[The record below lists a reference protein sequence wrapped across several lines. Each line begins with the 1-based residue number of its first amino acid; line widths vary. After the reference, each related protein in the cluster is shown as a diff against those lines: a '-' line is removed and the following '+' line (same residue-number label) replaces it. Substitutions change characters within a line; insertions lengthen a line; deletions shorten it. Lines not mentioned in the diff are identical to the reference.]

1 MKKLLLTILI
11 VIMGFSIF
19 AQEVQFPSAILSAG
33 GNYDDGSFTRLS
45 RWRIGQIHVITL
57 PEKVSTK
64 VNDETH
70 DLSKQ
75 NWIVSVYP
83 NPVEDFLYLEFKLP
97 ETKEFLLKITDVAG
111 RVVFTQE
118 ARPFINGSIVE
129 LNMSGYSP
137 ALYLLQISSHDK
149 KSQQVYRIQKIN

>member
-11 VIMGFSIF
+11 VIMGFPIF

-33 GNYDDGSFTRLS
+33 GNYDDGSSTRLS
-45 RWRIGQIHVITL
+45 RWRIGHIHVITL
-57 PEKVSTK
+57 PEKVSTR

-111 RVVFTQE
+111 RVVFVQE
-118 ARPFINGSIVE
+118 ARTFINGSIVE

-137 ALYLLQISSHDK
+137 ALYLLQISSLDM
-149 KSQQVYRIQKIN
+149 KSLQVYRIQKIN